1 MRFPLVKFA
10 TAGVLVLAGT
20 AWAQAPSDA
29 QLSARLSV
37 GQTPVWGLSPT
48 TTGQATLGSTIPSPI
63 GNPPGVSVALPTGL
77 LRLEARV
84 DRPNLTYKV
93 GERVMFRVRTSE
105 NAYLTIINTRAD
117 GTINV
122 LLPNPF
128 HRENRIRGGQEV
140 QIPVQGGRYAFE
152 TICPAGVELI
162 TVIASRQPLP
172 LPQLHPTMIAR
183 SSAFV
188 RVDMTGQQL
197 AETLSRMAIIAT
209 APGGGAMPAGGTV
222 WPSPGPA
229 TPTTSH
235 QVPMALAG
243 GGALAGAAVMNLLIQ
258 VQDNPAQ
265 PCVPGAVLS
274 AGAPAPA
281 PIDLPMHLVSLL
293 AGAGGPPPLVPAA
306 QPGIIRVQTERPVY
320 RPGQPVHVMVSVGR
334 ACRLSVFHVR
344 ADGLTQQMFPNPQQ
358 PDQLVQ
364 SGEIRLVPSTDA
376 AQRFTAGGGRGNESV
391 IAVCEDPAQV
401 PAVPVVAPA
410 GPDWNPA
417 IGGFMQVVSGNRIG
431 IFASAEAPAPTPAV
445 AVPPAVILDRQAIS
459 YSVEPA
465 P

>member
-1 MRFPLVKFA
+1 VRA
-10 TAGVLVLAGT
+10 N
-20 AWAQAPSDA
+20 QDA
-29 QLSARLSV
+29 Y
-37 GQTPVWGLSPT
+37 
-48 TTGQATLGSTIPSPI
+48 I
-63 GNPPGVSVALPTGL
+63 
-77 LRLEARV
+77 
-84 DRPNLTYKV
+84 
-93 GERVMFRVRTSE
+93 
-105 NAYLTIINTRAD
+105 TIINTRAD

-128 HRENRIRGGQEV
+128 HRDNRVRGGQEA
-140 QIPVQGGRYAFE
+140 QIPVQGGQYAYG

-183 SSAFV
+183 SSGFS
-188 RVDMTGQQL
+188 RVDLTGQQL
-197 AETLSRMAIIAT
+197 AETLNRMAIIAT
-209 APGGGAMPAGGTV
+209 VPGGGAMPAGGTV

-229 TPTTSH
+229 TPTTSP

-243 GGALAGAAVMNLLIQ
+243 GGALAGAAVMNLMIQ

-265 PCVPGAVLS
+265 PCVPGAGLP

-281 PIDLPMHLVSLL
+281 PIDLPMHLVGLL
-293 AGAGGPPPLVPAA
+293 ASAGGPPPLVPAA

-358 PDQLVQ
+358 PDQLLQ
-364 SGEIRLVPSTDA
+364 PGEIRLVPSTDA

-410 GPDWNPA
+410 GPGWNPA
-417 IGGFMQVVSGNRIG
+417 IGAFMQVVSGNRIG
-431 IFASAEAPAPTPAV
+431 IFASGAAPAPTPAA
-445 AVPPAVILDRQAIS
+445 AVPPAIILDRQAIS
-459 YSVEPA
+459 YSIEPA